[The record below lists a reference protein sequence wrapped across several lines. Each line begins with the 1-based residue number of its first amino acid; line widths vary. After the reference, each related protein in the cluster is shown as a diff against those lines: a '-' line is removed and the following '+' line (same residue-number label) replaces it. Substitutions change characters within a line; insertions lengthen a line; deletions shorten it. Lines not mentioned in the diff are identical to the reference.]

1 MLSEDQIYVLVKTP
15 AIRRVDWSTSDS
27 CTNIM
32 TARERCR
39 YRRALYG
46 GTAACQES
54 VCCIHALTHDDK
66 HIAWIRVEGGIQTR
80 LYGGVCNEH
89 PRSTL
94 CTYAHHNIDTLG
106 HVTQWITQ
114 YNLFSPSPELS
125 ACLEGIGAIGPCCEN
140 LHTALSYE
148 EGFLKLGTSLSVD
161 SRCRPGILPML

>member
-1 MLSEDQIYVLVKTP
+1 MLSEDRIYVLVKTP
-15 AIRRVDWSTSDS
+15 AIRRGRLEYERQLYKYHDSQGKVSVSTCSVWWNCS
-27 CTNIM
+27 MPRICLLYTR
-32 TARERCR
+32 TRS
-39 YRRALYG
+39 RRQTHRLDTG
-46 GTAACQES
+46 G
-54 VCCIHALTHDDK
+54 
-66 HIAWIRVEGGIQTR
+66 GGIQTG

-89 PRSTL
+89 PWSTL

-114 YNLFSPSPELS
+114 YNLFSPSPELL

-140 LHTALSYE
+140 LHTALSYK